1 MGDKKKSIIVIAD
14 THFGLSTKIEA
25 CDPNAFADFLNWIKE
40 LEKGEKKTLKIGDW
54 GSADVEAPL
63 ELEPPEKIILLG
75 DILELWTAS
84 DESIFASTIH
94 IIQLLSE
101 LNCEKIYVLGNHDR
115 DLISIKG
122 RYPLGT
128 SDIEII
134 EDEYWITKGD
144 YDYCFLHGH
153 QFDKHFELP
162 TWKLMMLFRKP
173 ALAFGNWTWVIVALF
188 FMDLVSVLAGFGGI
202 ANIMLC
208 ALLFSISLPF
218 LAFKVARP
226 LWNKLRTIRYEPI
239 TARAAATDRRD
250 KVWVNFGDLLDPE
263 RFLTVVYGHTHT
275 IGIWEEYGLWTETL
289 SSAEGYERHLMDILN
304 LPSWVSNP
312 SAGKKST
319 SDEESIENEISN
331 VFLYINENFAP
342 LFIGWSAKNK
352 KPYLIPDDVIFE
364 KRENGNLSNFS
375 GQYGEVLINDQNIEK
390 KLKEIDWPE
399 ELIKKWM
406 KGFNVS

>member
-1 MGDKKKSIIVIAD
+1 LGNKKKSIIVVAD
-14 THFGLSTKIEA
+14 THFGLNTKTEA
-25 CDPNAFADFLNWIKE
+25 CNPTAFADFLNWIKDM
-40 LEKGEKKTLKIGDW
+40 EKGEKKMLKIGDW
-54 GSADVEAPL
+54 GSADAEATLVL
-63 ELEPPEKIILLG
+63 ESPEKIIFLG

-94 IIQLLSE
+94 LIQLLSE
-101 LNCEKIYVLGNHDR
+101 VNCEKIYVLGNHDR
-115 DLISIKG
+115 DLIRIKG
-122 RYPLGT
+122 KYPLGT

-162 TWKLMMLFRKP
+162 TWKLMVLLRKP

-188 FMDLVSVLAGFGGI
+188 FMDLASVLVGFGGI

-226 LWNKLRTIRYEPI
+226 LWNKLRSIRYDPI
-239 TARAAATDRRD
+239 TARAAAADRRD
-250 KVWVNFGDLLDPE
+250 KVWINFEDLFDPE
-263 RFLTVVYGHTHT
+263 RLLTVVYGHTHT
-275 IGIWEEYGLWTETL
+275 IGIWEEYGLWTENL
-289 SSAEGYERHLMDILN
+289 SSAEGYERHLMDIMN
-304 LPSWVSNP
+304 LPSWVINP

-331 VFLYINENFAP
+331 VFLYISENFAP

-352 KPYLIPDDVIFE
+352 KPFLIPDDVIFE
-364 KRENGNLSNFS
+364 KREKGNLSNFS
-375 GQYGEVLINDQNIEK
+375 GQYGEVLINNQNIEQ

-399 ELIKKWM
+399 ELIEKWM
-406 KGFNVS
+406 NGFNGS